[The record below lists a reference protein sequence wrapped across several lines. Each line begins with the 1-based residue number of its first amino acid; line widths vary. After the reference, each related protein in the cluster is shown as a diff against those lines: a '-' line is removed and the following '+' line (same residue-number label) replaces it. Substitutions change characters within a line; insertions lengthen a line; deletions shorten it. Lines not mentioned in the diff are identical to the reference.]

1 VSAVGADR
9 NGEGIGRPIEGWGVF
24 RGAKAAHGTRTTLP
38 SKNGTPQ
45 RWDDYVSARTDGT
58 VRSRVLRRY
67 DESVSGVTEVAHF
80 WGVTEVAH
88 FWGVTEV
95 AHFWGVPGET
105 FRSRRNYTD
114 RGRTRGMA
122 LRLPSEIVVEQF
134 LPTARAMLATA
145 LAERGFTQ
153 REVADRLG
161 VTQAQ
166 VSRYVGGDVPIE
178 ERFADD
184 ERMRTTVDHIADGFA
199 SDGMDEYEALAEL
212 LSLVREF
219 EDRGPICAAHEEAVP
234 ALEGLGCDLCVR
246 GTDAQLEAERT
257 VLSNVRRALRAIEAE
272 AAFVPLVPNV
282 GTNLGMA
289 LPDPVDATDVAAVP
303 GRVHAMRGRV
313 HVPSNPEFGASEHV
327 ATALLA
333 AMAVDPEIRGAINLT
348 TAEPF
353 LEAARTAGL
362 SPLEFEPSYENRRE
376 RLESRFRGDG
386 SVPRICYH
394 RGDFGVEPIT
404 YVLGESAL
412 AAAELATDLAAAAA
426 E

>member
-1 VSAVGADR
+1 M
-9 NGEGIGRPIEGWGVF
+9 
-24 RGAKAAHGTRTTLP
+24 T
-38 SKNGTPQ
+38 
-45 RWDDYVSARTDGT
+45 
-58 VRSRVLRRY
+58 
-67 DESVSGVTEVAHF
+67 
-80 WGVTEVAH
+80 
-88 FWGVTEV
+88 
-95 AHFWGVPGET
+95 
-105 FRSRRNYTD
+105 
-114 RGRTRGMA
+114 

-145 LAERGFTQ
+145 LVERGFTQ

-199 SDGMDEYEALAEL
+199 SGGMDEYEALAEL
-212 LSLVREF
+212 LSLVRAF
-219 EDRGPICAAHEEAVP
+219 EDRGPICAAHEAAVP

-257 VLSNVRRALRAIEAE
+257 VLSNVRRALRTIEAE
-272 AAFVPLVPNV
+272 PAFVPLVPNV

-333 AMAVDPEIRGAINLT
+333 ATAADPEVRGAINLAT
-348 TAEPF
+348 SEPF

-362 SPLEFEPSYENRRE
+362 SLLEFEPSYETRRE
-376 RLESRFRGDG
+376 RLESRFREDG
-386 SVPRICYH
+386 PVPRICYH